1 MGSFCFTGGPGL
13 KTFEGEYQYRDAAA
27 AALAQQEQSKIQM
40 LEGKMDYGNPK
51 LVYSLYCKLLD
62 KSVFKTYEGYAY
74 LNHIHDFLTDH
85 AVALTGPVPEIN
97 EQAYIMPV
105 LVSELEAEAA
115 AKAEELAAQEAAAKA
130 EELVAQEAAA
140 KAEELAA
147 QETAAKAEQLA
158 AKEAEVTSESVAE
171 SIADVGKEES
181 AEPVFAIENEPEPQ
195 AENVLTSTDTEQ
207 ASVDAEVES
216 DNDDDSSE
224 ESEEDELSADIQRIK
239 QRNLEDLM
247 KKYKRTVS
255 KNTKLRE
262 LLMFQRIAIL
272 LLIIIVIVM
281 LTIAKKSD
289 SPTILNYREKIQN
302 EYASWEQQL
311 KEKEQEL
318 REREKKLSENN

>member
-115 AKAEELAAQEAAAKA
+115 AKTEELAAQEAAAM
-130 EELVAQEAAA
+130 
-140 KAEELAA
+140 
-147 QETAAKAEQLA
+147 AEQLV
-158 AKEAEVTSESVAE
+158 AKEAEATSESFAE
-171 SIADVGKEES
+171 SISNVGKEAS
-181 AEPVFAIENEPEPQ
+181 AEPAFAIENETEPQ
-195 AENVLTSTDTEQ
+195 PENVLASTDTEQ
-207 ASVDAEVES
+207 ASGDTEAES
-216 DNDDDSSE
+216 DNDDDPSE

>member
-1 MGSFCFTGGPGL
+1 M

-85 AVALTGPVPEIN
+85 AVVLTGSVPEIN

-115 AKAEELAAQEAAAKA
+115 AKAEQLAAQEAAAKA
-130 EELVAQEAAA
+130 EH
-140 KAEELAA
+140 
-147 QETAAKAEQLA
+147 LA

-171 SIADVGKEES
+171 SIAVVGKKES
-181 AEPVFAIENEPEPQ
+181 AEPAFAIENEPEPQ
-195 AENVLTSTDTEQ
+195 PENVLTSTDTEQ
-207 ASVDAEVES
+207 ASGDTEAES

>member
-115 AKAEELAAQEAAAKA
+115 AKAEELAAQET
-130 EELVAQEAAA
+130 AA

-147 QETAAKAEQLA
+147 QEAAAKAEQLA
-158 AKEAEVTSESVAE
+158 AQEAAVTSESVAE

-181 AEPVFAIENEPEPQ
+181 AETAFAIESEPEPQ
-195 AENVLTSTDTEQ
+195 PENVLASTDTEQ
-207 ASVDAEVES
+207 ASGDTETES
-216 DNDDDSSE
+216 DNEDDESIE
-224 ESEEDELSADIQRIK
+224 EAGDSEEDELSADIQRIK

>member
-115 AKAEELAAQEAAAKA
+115 AKAEELEAQEA
-130 EELVAQEAAA
+130 
-140 KAEELAA
+140 
-147 QETAAKAEQLA
+147 TAKAEQLA

-181 AEPVFAIENEPEPQ
+181 SEPAFAIENEPEPQ
-195 AENVLTSTDTEQ
+195 LENVLASTDTEQ
-207 ASVDAEVES
+207 ASGDTEAES

>member
-85 AVALTGPVPEIN
+85 AAALAGPIPEIN

-130 EELVAQEAAA
+130 EQ
-140 KAEELAA
+140 LAA
-147 QETAAKAEQLA
+147 QESATKAEQLA

-181 AEPVFAIENEPEPQ
+181 AEPTFTIENEPEPQ
-195 AENVLTSTDTEQ
+195 PENVLTSTDTEQ
-207 ASVDAEVES
+207 ASGETEAES
-216 DNDDDSSE
+216 DNDDDPSE

>member
-105 LVSELEAEAA
+105 LVSELEAEDA
-115 AKAEELAAQEAAAKA
+115 AKAEQLAAQEA
-130 EELVAQEAAA
+130 
-140 KAEELAA
+140 
-147 QETAAKAEQLA
+147 AAKAEQLA
-158 AKEAEVTSESVAE
+158 AKEAEVTSISVAE

-181 AEPVFAIENEPEPQ
+181 VEPAFAIENEPQP
-195 AENVLTSTDTEQ
+195 ENVLASTDTEQ
-207 ASVDAEVES
+207 ASGDTESES
-216 DNDDDSSE
+216 DNEDDENIE
-224 ESEEDELSADIQRIK
+224 EAGDSEEDELSADIQRIK

>member
-115 AKAEELAAQEAAAKA
+115 SKAEELAAQEAASKA
-130 EELVAQEAAA
+130 EQLSAQEA
-140 KAEELAA
+140 
-147 QETAAKAEQLA
+147 AAKAEQLA

-171 SIADVGKEES
+171 SIAVVGKKES
-181 AEPVFAIENEPEPQ
+181 AEPAFAIENEPEPQ
-195 AENVLTSTDTEQ
+195 PENVLTSTDTEQ
-207 ASVDAEVES
+207 ASGETEAES
-216 DNDDDSSE
+216 DNDDDPSE

>member
-1 MGSFCFTGGPGL
+1 M
-13 KTFEGEYQYRDAAA
+13 KTFEGEYQYRDAAT

-85 AVALTGPVPEIN
+85 AAALTGPVPEIN

-130 EELVAQEAAA
+130 EELAA
-140 KAEELAA
+140 KEVAA
-147 QETAAKAEQLA
+147 MAEQLA
-158 AKEAEVTSESVAE
+158 AKEAEVTSKSVAE
-171 SIADVGKEES
+171 SVADVGKEES
-181 AEPVFAIENEPEPQ
+181 AEPAFAIENEPEPQ
-195 AENVLTSTDTEQ
+195 PENVLVSTDTEQ
-207 ASVDAEVES
+207 ASGDTEAES
-216 DNDDDSSE
+216 DNEDDENIE
-224 ESEEDELSADIQRIK
+224 EAGDSEEDELSADIQRIK

>member
-27 AALAQQEQSKIQM
+27 AALAQQEQNKIQM

-115 AKAEELAAQEAAAKA
+115 SKAEELAAQEAASKA
-130 EELVAQEAAA
+130 EQLSAQEA
-140 KAEELAA
+140 
-147 QETAAKAEQLA
+147 AAKAEQLA

-171 SIADVGKEES
+171 SIAVVGKKES
-181 AEPVFAIENEPEPQ
+181 AEPAFAIENEPEPQ
-195 AENVLTSTDTEQ
+195 PENVLTSTDTEQ
-207 ASVDAEVES
+207 ASGETEAES
-216 DNDDDSSE
+216 DNDDDPSE

>member
-13 KTFEGEYQYRDAAA
+13 KTFEGEYQYRDAAST
-27 AALAQQEQSKIQM
+27 ALAQQEQSKIQM

-130 EELVAQEAAA
+130 
-140 KAEELAA
+140 KELAA
-147 QETAAKAEQLA
+147 QEAAAKAEQLA

-181 AEPVFAIENEPEPQ
+181 AEPAFAIENEPEPQ
-195 AENVLTSTDTEQ
+195 PENVLTSTDTEQ

>member
-1 MGSFCFTGGPGL
+1 M

-115 AKAEELAAQEAAAKA
+115 AKTEELAAQEAAAKA
-130 EELVAQEAAA
+130 EELAAQEA
-140 KAEELAA
+140 
-147 QETAAKAEQLA
+147 AAKAEQLA
-158 AKEAEVTSESVAE
+158 AKEAEVTSISVAE
-171 SIADVGKEES
+171 SIADVGKEVS
-181 AEPVFAIENEPEPQ
+181 AEPAFAIEPEPQ
-195 AENVLTSTDTEQ
+195 PENVLASTDTEQ
-207 ASVDAEVES
+207 ASGDTEAES
-216 DNDDDSSE
+216 DNEDDENIE
-224 ESEEDELSADIQRIK
+224 EAGDSEEDELSADIQRIK

>member
-1 MGSFCFTGGPGL
+1 M

-74 LNHIHDFLTDH
+74 LNHIHDFLTDNIGN
-85 AVALTGPVPEIN
+85 LTGPVPEIN

-105 LVSELEAEAA
+105 LVSELEAETAAKAEELAAQKVA
-115 AKAEELAAQEAAAKA
+115 AKAEELAAQEAAAM
-130 EELVAQEAAA
+130 
-140 KAEELAA
+140 
-147 QETAAKAEQLA
+147 AEQLA

-171 SIADVGKEES
+171 SIADVGKEAS
-181 AEPVFAIENEPEPQ
+181 AEPAFAIENEPEPQ
-195 AENVLTSTDTEQ
+195 PENVLASTDTE
-207 ASVDAEVES
+207 AESNNE
-216 DNDDDSSE
+216 DDENIE
-224 ESEEDELSADIQRIK
+224 ETADSEEDELSADIQRIK

>member
-27 AALAQQEQSKIQM
+27 TALAQQEQSKIQM

-85 AVALTGPVPEIN
+85 AVALTGPVPEIS

-130 EELVAQEAAA
+130 
-140 KAEELAA
+140 K
-147 QETAAKAEQLA
+147 QLA

-181 AEPVFAIENEPEPQ
+181 AEPAFAIENENEPQ
-195 AENVLTSTDTEQ
+195 PENVLASTDTEQ
-207 ASVDAEVES
+207 ASGDTEAES

>member
-1 MGSFCFTGGPGL
+1 M
-13 KTFEGEYQYRDAAA
+13 KTFEGEYQYRDAAS

-74 LNHIHDFLTDH
+74 LNHIHNFLTDH

-115 AKAEELAAQEAAAKA
+115 AKAEELAAQEAAAM
-130 EELVAQEAAA
+130 
-140 KAEELAA
+140 AEELAA
-147 QETAAKAEQLA
+147 QEAVAKAEQLA

-181 AEPVFAIENEPEPQ
+181 AEPAFAIENEPEPQ
-195 AENVLTSTDTEQ
+195 PENVLASTDTE
-207 ASVDAEVES
+207 AES

>member
-1 MGSFCFTGGPGL
+1 MRPHRFFAMGSFCFTGGPGL

-74 LNHIHDFLTDH
+74 LNHIHDFLIEH
-85 AVALTGPVPEIN
+85 AAALTGPIPEIN

-115 AKAEELAAQEAAAKA
+115 AKAE
-130 EELVAQEAAA
+130 
-140 KAEELAA
+140 
-147 QETAAKAEQLA
+147 QLA
-158 AKEAEVTSESVAE
+158 AKEAEVTYESVAE
-171 SIADVGKEES
+171 SIADVGKKES
-181 AEPVFAIENEPEPQ
+181 AEPAFAIENEPEPQ
-195 AENVLTSTDTEQ
+195 PENVLASTDTEH
-207 ASVDAEVES
+207 ASGDTEAES
-216 DNDDDSSE
+216 DNEDDESIE
-224 ESEEDELSADIQRIK
+224 EAGDSEEDELSADIQRIK
-239 QRNLEDLM
+239 QRNLEDLI

>member
-115 AKAEELAAQEAAAKA
+115 AKAEEL
-130 EELVAQEAAA
+130 VAQEAAA

-171 SIADVGKEES
+171 SIADVGKVES

-195 AENVLTSTDTEQ
+195 PENVLASTDTEQ
-207 ASVDAEVES
+207 ASGDTEAES
-216 DNDDDSSE
+216 DNDDDPSD

>member
-1 MGSFCFTGGPGL
+1 M
-13 KTFEGEYQYRDAAA
+13 KKFEGEYQYRDAAA
-27 AALAQQEQSKIQM
+27 TALAQQEQSKIQM

-105 LVSELEAEAA
+105 LVSKLEAEAA
-115 AKAEELAAQEAAAKA
+115 AKAEELAAQEA
-130 EELVAQEAAA
+130 
-140 KAEELAA
+140 
-147 QETAAKAEQLA
+147 AAKAEQLA

-171 SIADVGKEES
+171 SIDDVETEEL
-181 AEPVFAIENEPEPQ
+181 AEPAFAVENEPQP
-195 AENVLTSTDTEQ
+195 ENVLASTDTEQ
-207 ASVDAEVES
+207 ASGDTEAES

-318 REREKKLSENN
+318 REWEKKLSENN

>member
-85 AVALTGPVPEIN
+85 AVVLTGSVPEIN

-115 AKAEELAAQEAAAKA
+115 AKAEQLAAQEAAAKA
-130 EELVAQEAAA
+130 EH
-140 KAEELAA
+140 
-147 QETAAKAEQLA
+147 LA

-171 SIADVGKEES
+171 SIAVVGKKES
-181 AEPVFAIENEPEPQ
+181 AEPAFAIENEPEPQ
-195 AENVLTSTDTEQ
+195 PENVLTSTDTEQ
-207 ASVDAEVES
+207 ASGDTEAES

>member
-1 MGSFCFTGGPGL
+1 M

-85 AVALTGPVPEIN
+85 AVSLTGPVPEIN
-97 EQAYIMPV
+97 DQAYIMPV

-130 EELVAQEAAA
+130 A
-140 KAEELAA
+140 
-147 QETAAKAEQLA
+147 QLA

-181 AEPVFAIENEPEPQ
+181 
-195 AENVLTSTDTEQ
+195 
-207 ASVDAEVES
+207 
-216 DNDDDSSE
+216 DNDDDDPSE

>member
-1 MGSFCFTGGPGL
+1 M
-13 KTFEGEYQYRDAAA
+13 KTFEGEYQYRDVAT

-85 AVALTGPVPEIN
+85 AVALTGLVPEIN

-115 AKAEELAAQEAAAKA
+115 AKAEELAAHEA
-130 EELVAQEAAA
+130 
-140 KAEELAA
+140 
-147 QETAAKAEQLA
+147 AAKAEQLA
-158 AKEAEVTSESVAE
+158 AKEAEVTYESVAE
-171 SIADVGKEES
+171 SIADAGKEES
-181 AEPVFAIENEPEPQ
+181 AEPAFAIENKVETQPEI
-195 AENVLTSTDTEQ
+195 VLVSSDTEQ
-207 ASVDAEVES
+207 ASGETEAES

-247 KKYKRTVS
+247 KKYKRTVG

>member
-85 AVALTGPVPEIN
+85 AAALAGPIPEIN

-115 AKAEELAAQEAAAKA
+115 AKAEQLSAQEA
-130 EELVAQEAAA
+130 
-140 KAEELAA
+140 
-147 QETAAKAEQLA
+147 AAKAEQLA

-171 SIADVGKEES
+171 SIAVVGKKES
-181 AEPVFAIENEPEPQ
+181 AEPAFAIENEPEPQ
-195 AENVLTSTDTEQ
+195 PENVLTSTDTEQ
-207 ASVDAEVES
+207 ASGETEAES
-216 DNDDDSSE
+216 DNDDDPSE

>member
-115 AKAEELAAQEAAAKA
+115 AKAEELAAQKA
-130 EELVAQEAAA
+130 
-140 KAEELAA
+140 
-147 QETAAKAEQLA
+147 AAKAEQLA

-181 AEPVFAIENEPEPQ
+181 AEPAFAIESEPEPQ
-195 AENVLTSTDTEQ
+195 PENVLASTDTEQ
-207 ASVDAEVES
+207 ASTDAEQASGDTEAES

>member
-74 LNHIHDFLTDH
+74 LNHIHDFLADNIGN
-85 AVALTGPVPEIN
+85 LTGPVPEIN

-105 LVSELEAEAA
+105 LVSELEAETA
-115 AKAEELAAQEAAAKA
+115 AKAEELAAQEA
-130 EELVAQEAAA
+130 V
-140 KAEELAA
+140 
-147 QETAAKAEQLA
+147 AKAEQLA
-158 AKEAEVTSESVAE
+158 AKETEVTSESVAE

-181 AEPVFAIENEPEPQ
+181 AEPAFAIENEPEPQ
-195 AENVLTSTDTEQ
+195 PENVLASTDTEQ
-207 ASVDAEVES
+207 ASGDTEAES
-216 DNDDDSSE
+216 DNDDDPSE
-224 ESEEDELSADIQRIK
+224 DSEEDELSADIQRIK

-318 REREKKLSENN
+318 REREKKLFENN